1 MGTWSFCR
9 GSIIELSIHHQYL
22 GIWPE
27 RARRSE
33 ARGRGMW
40 RCNYQLIWPK
50 QVTVRGWGGVVRRI
64 VLLLVVSSV
73 GLFLSY
79 Q

>member
-1 MGTWSFCR
+1 M
-9 GSIIELSIHHQYL
+9 L
-22 GIWPE
+22 
-27 RARRSE
+27 
-33 ARGRGMW
+33 

-50 QVTVRGWGGVVRRI
+50 QVTVRGGGEVSVLKRI
-64 VLLLVVSSV
+64 VLLLVVSAV